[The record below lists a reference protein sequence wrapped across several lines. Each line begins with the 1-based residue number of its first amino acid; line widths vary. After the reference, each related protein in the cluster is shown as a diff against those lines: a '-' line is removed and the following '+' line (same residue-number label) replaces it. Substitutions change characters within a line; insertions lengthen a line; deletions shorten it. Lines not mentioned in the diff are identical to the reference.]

1 MFALRGR
8 SGVHQNANVC
18 EQEGK
23 GCCVSANFHIYFL
36 IQYLVCKLIAINTMF
51 FVNFIKI
58 SALLCLFGF
67 FMTKLDLRIPSK
79 KESCFHE
86 NIWISVKISTLIFV
100 TAQMPSFSQDAQ
112 HPTKQNIFFPISL
125 FSSFS
130 GLTLNLFKPS
140 NIRRV

>member
-1 MFALRGR
+1 MPPIKLKIFFFFFQDERHSIIMFALRGR

-23 GCCVSANFHIYFL
+23 GCCVSANFH
-36 IQYLVCKLIAINTMF
+36 
-51 FVNFIKI
+51 I